1 MTINPNNFEWQPE
14 TIEAVEKATLR
25 MVAQALYDFSSEAE
39 QIFKNEEDLVADMG
53 EDITREALDRLGFSQ
68 IPIRLFG
75 KIDFKK
81 ARYVFHPDYAIRQA
95 LFVDSKAE
103 KIEGEATVTLQTSQ
117 TSMSTR
123 QRRGGRV
130 LEVPGKLPT
139 FIEREGQAYLTS
151 TIFVKYHYNPRPRGA
166 NQLINIVVAALP
178 NGRLQE
184 VYNPNERDTIWRAG
198 RDAPTLGEEF
208 RVRLHFGALKS
219 KANWRVQTIKLSPK
233 MEFIWEGP

>member
-53 EDITREALDRLGFSQ
+53 EDITREALDRLGYSQ
-68 IPIRLFG
+68 IPVRLFG

-103 KIEGEATVTLQTSQ
+103 KLEGEGTATLQTSQ
-117 TSMSTR
+117 TSMSIR
-123 QRRGGRV
+123 QKRGGKV
-130 LEVPGKLPT
+130 VEVPGKLPT
-139 FIEREGQAYLTS
+139 FIEREGKAYLTS
-151 TIFVKYHYNPRPRGA
+151 TIFVKYHYKQRPRGA
-166 NQLINIVVAALP
+166 NKLINMVVAALP
-178 NGRLQE
+178 NGSLQE
-184 VYNPNERDTIWRAG
+184 MYNPNERDTIWRAG
-198 RDAPTLGEEF
+198 RDAPTRGEEF
-208 RVRLHFGALKS
+208 RVRLHFGDLKG
-219 KANWRVQTIKLSPK
+219 KANWRVQTIIISPK